1 MAAFVTAS
9 FLGVDIPVIQKT
21 LSEYSGTNRRFD
33 YIGTTDK
40 GVKVID
46 DYAHHPTEI
55 ATTLR
60 AARQTEPKRLICA
73 FQPHRYSRTKLLAK
87 EFGAAFAGAD
97 LLILT
102 DVYAAGEAPIPG
114 VSGET
119 IFAEVVE
126 LTGQKVSYIE
136 KREDVAPYLKTIA
149 QPGDLIITMGAGDI
163 WKTGEELAELLKE

>member
-1 MAAFVTAS
+1 MEKAAKGLARFHGA
-9 FLGVDIPVIQKT
+9 K
-21 LSEYSGTNRRFD
+21 RRFD
-33 YIGTTDK
+33 TKARIKD
-40 GVKVID
+40 VWIVD